1 MNQKKLDRINELTR
15 LSRQRELTEDE
26 KKEREEL
33 RMEYRKSFLQSL
45 SGQLDNITLVD
56 PDGTKTDLKDIKK
69 S

>member
-1 MNQKKLDRINELTR
+1 MNQKKLDRINELTK

-56 PDGTKTDLKDIKK
+56 PDGTKTDLKDLKK

>member
-1 MNQKKLDRINELTR
+1 MNQKKLDRINELTKI
-15 LSRQRELTEDE
+15 SRQRELTEDE

-56 PDGTKTDLKDIKK
+56 PDGTKTDLKDFKK

>member
-1 MNQKKLDRINELTR
+1 MNQKKLDRINELTKI
-15 LSRQRELTEDE
+15 SRQRELTEDE

>member
-33 RMEYRKSFLQSL
+33 RMEYRRSFLQSL

>member
-1 MNQKKLDRINELTR
+1 MNQKKLDRINELTKI
-15 LSRQRELTEDE
+15 SRQRELTEDE

-56 PDGTKTDLKDIKK
+56 PDGTKTDLKDLKK